1 MKIVLIGYM
10 ASGKSAVGRELSQF
24 LGHPFLDLDDYIEL
38 KEGKS
43 ISAIFEEDGEIYF
56 RTVEAKYLLELLSNE
71 DDLVLSLGG
80 GTPCYGNNI
89 DVILE
94 KSTSYYLKTSIQ
106 TIHSRLTNEKSK
118 RPLVA
123 SISEDGLQEFIAKHL
138 FERRSFYERAKFQ
151 VTTDNLSISEVV
163 SELVKNQSI

>member
-10 ASGKSAVGRELSQF
+10 ASGKSAVGRELSQI
-24 LGHPFLDLDDYIEL
+24 LAYPFLDLDDYIEL

-43 ISAIFEEDGEIYF
+43 ISAIFADDGEIYF
-56 RTVEAKYLLELLSNE
+56 RAIEANYLLELLSNE

-80 GTPCYGNNI
+80 GTPCYGSNI

-94 KSTSYYLKTSIQ
+94 KSISYYLKTSIQ
-106 TIHSRLTNEKSK
+106 TIHSRLMHEKSK

-123 SISEDGLQEFIAKHL
+123 SISKDGLQEFIARHL
-138 FERRSFYERAKFQ
+138 FERRSFYERANYQ
-151 VTTDNLSISEVV
+151 VTTDNLTITEVV
-163 SELVKNQSI
+163 SQLVENQSI